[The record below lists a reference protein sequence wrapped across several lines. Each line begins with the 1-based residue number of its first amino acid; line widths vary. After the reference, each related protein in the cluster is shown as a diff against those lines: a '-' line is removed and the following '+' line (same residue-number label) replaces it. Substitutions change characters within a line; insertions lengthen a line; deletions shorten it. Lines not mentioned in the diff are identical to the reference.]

1 MRTVTRT
8 TWTTAPIYPTPT
20 RLTTTRMERVTPVTM
35 TTTTMAFLMTK
46 TTVGWLSTLTRQI
59 PMVSQSPTVTD
70 VIEQIRTVSD
80 VDFGALSLFFFLCT
94 HLFSGDGRGDICKDD
109 FDQDS
114 VLDIYDVCPENFA
127 ISETDFRRF
136 QMVPLDP
143 TGTSQ
148 IDPNWV
154 VRHQGKELVQT
165 VNCDPGIAV
174 GA

>member
-1 MRTVTRT
+1 
-8 TWTTAPIYPTPT
+8 
-20 RLTTTRMERVTPVTM
+20 MEV
-35 TTTTMAFLMTK
+35 L
-46 TTVGWLSTLTRQI
+46 L
-59 PMVSQSPTVTD
+59 D
-70 VIEQIRTVSD
+70 VIHLL
-80 VDFGALSLFFFLCT
+80 LSLPFLT
-94 HLFSGDGRGDICKDD
+94 VLSLHVSGDGRGDICKDD
-109 FDQDS
+109 FDQDN

-143 TGTSQ
+143 KGTSQ

-174 GA
+174 GEYSTNKHQ

>member
-1 MRTVTRT
+1 M
-8 TWTTAPIYPTPT
+8 
-20 RLTTTRMERVTPVTM
+20 
-35 TTTTMAFLMTK
+35 
-46 TTVGWLSTLTRQI
+46 
-59 PMVSQSPTVTD
+59 
-70 VIEQIRTVSD
+70 
-80 VDFGALSLFFFLCT
+80 
-94 HLFSGDGRGDICKDD
+94 CKDD
-109 FDQDS
+109 FDQDN

-143 TGTSQ
+143 KGTSQ

-174 GA
+174 GTTEQTDILLLIKPFRGIMALLEV